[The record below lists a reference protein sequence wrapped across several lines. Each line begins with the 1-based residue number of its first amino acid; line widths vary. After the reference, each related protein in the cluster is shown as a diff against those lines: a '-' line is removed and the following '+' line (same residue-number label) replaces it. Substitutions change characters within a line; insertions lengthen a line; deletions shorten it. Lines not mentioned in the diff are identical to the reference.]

1 MFLCSL
7 LPFLDLVV
15 LQMSAPHYV
24 HIRPQLHQQVKL
36 TDIQCNAD
44 SKAEIQIL
52 LSDDLHLQSI
62 PHSGWRR
69 WLESHPQPPTS
80 FHMSLTR
87 LQAASCPLC
96 YDGFKTPLSYRKEK
110 KHWEKISTQTTVCV
124 ESIIFTSTL

>member
-15 LQMSAPHYV
+15 LRMSAPYYV

-69 WLESHPQPPTS
+69 WLESHPLFPHGSHQATSCLLPT
-80 FHMSLTR
+80 L
-87 LQAASCPLC
+87 L
-96 YDGFKTPLSYRKEK
+96 
-110 KHWEKISTQTTVCV
+110 
-124 ESIIFTSTL
+124 